1 MVKLLQGT
9 YAYCDT
15 LILVYNLFVVIKELM
30 TRNWEVKLE
39 YIYREQNKVVDCL
52 ASMSMMHDHGVQI
65 LSSKEVGFFSSMVYS
80 SLSLKVI

>member
-65 LSSKEVGFFSSMVYS
+65 LSLLKKLASSQAWS
-80 SLSLKVI
+80 TPPCP